1 MREGRRGRR
10 WGRERQNGRMEGWKP
25 GGKIQVVLYIEKSW
39 RDRKVAEEM
48 EGREAREM
56 EGKKG
61 RMEGWKDGGQ
71 KEKFRWLCVLRQGG
85 GRE

>member
-25 GGKIQVVLYIEKSW
+25 GGKIQVVLYIEKRR

-48 EGREAREM
+48 EGRETMEEM
-56 EGKKG
+56 EGKNG

-71 KEKFRWLCVLRQGG
+71 GEEFVLRRGG
-85 GRE
+85 GTE